1 MSSIFS
7 GFFLKYNCIE
17 VMKVFA
23 QRLKELRK
31 AKGLSQ
37 KQLADILH
45 TTNSSV
51 CDWERER
58 AEPNLETLVFISA
71 YFSTTTDY
79 LLGKTDY

>member
-1 MSSIFS
+1 
-7 GFFLKYNCIE
+7 
-17 VMKVFA
+17 MKIFA

-31 AKGLSQ
+31 NKGLSQ
-37 KQLADILH
+37 QELADILH

-58 AEPNLETLVFISA
+58 SEPNLETLLAISVF
-71 YFSTTTDY
+71 FNTSTDF